1 MNSQVRRVQRQPD
14 PQARDETGRPREVG
28 VIQQAAGRAIGVRQ
42 LLHASR

>member
-14 PQARDETGRPREVG
+14 PQARDESGRPRKVG
-28 VIQQAAGRAIGVRQ
+28 VLKQAAERESGVRQ